1 MLRVIAVDDE
11 PLALGQL
18 EKYISKVPFLSLTA
32 ACHSAFEVREVL
44 ESGDVD
50 AMFLDINMPDL
61 SGMDLVRTL
70 KRPPLV
76 VFTTAYSE
84 YAVEGFKVDA
94 VDYLLKPFTLSEFV
108 SSAEKLRTRFE
119 MIRAAG
125 AVLSAKPA
133 SASRISDSNP
143 LASNA
148 STQSTSEDFVF
159 FKADYKIIKV
169 EVSDIVYVEGMS
181 EYLKIYL
188 ASEPMPKVVLMSFSK
203 LLEKLPATRFVRVHR
218 SYVINLAKV
227 QEVSSGI
234 ILMTGGKTIPIGDSY
249 RSSLM
254 NML

>member
-18 EKYISKVPFLSLTA
+18 EKYIAKVPFLSLTA
-32 ACHSAFEVREVL
+32 ACPSAFEAREVL
-44 ESGDVD
+44 ETNEVD

-61 SGMDLVRTL
+61 SGMDLVKTL

-84 YAVEGFKVDA
+84 YAIEGFKVDA
-94 VDYLLKPFTLSEFV
+94 VDYLLKPFTLSEFIT
-108 SSAEKLRTRFE
+108 SAEKLRSRFE
-119 MIRAAG
+119 MIQAAG
-125 AVLSAKPA
+125 SGTTLS
-133 SASRISDSNP
+133 D
-143 LASNA
+143 
-148 STQSTSEDFVF
+148 DFVF

-169 EVSDIVYVEGMS
+169 EISDIVYVEGMS

-188 ASEPMPKVVLMSFSK
+188 SGEQMPKVVLMSFSK
-203 LLEKLPATRFVRVHR
+203 LLEKLPASRFVRVHR

-227 QEVSSGI
+227 SEVSSGM
-234 ILMTGGKTIPIGDSY
+234 ILMSTGKRIPIGDSY
-249 RSSLM
+249 RSTLM

>member
-18 EKYISKVPFLSLTA
+18 EKYIVKVPFLSLTA
-32 ACHSAFEVREVL
+32 ACSSAFEAREVL
-44 ESGDVD
+44 ETNEVD

-61 SGMDLVRTL
+61 SGMDLVKTL

-84 YAVEGFKVDA
+84 YAIEGFKVDA
-94 VDYLLKPFTLSEFV
+94 VDYLLKPFTLSEFIT
-108 SSAEKLRTRFE
+108 SAEKLRSRFE
-119 MIRAAG
+119 MIQAAG
-125 AVLSAKPA
+125 SGAA
-133 SASRISDSNP
+133 SSS
-143 LASNA
+143 
-148 STQSTSEDFVF
+148 DFVF

-188 ASEPMPKVVLMSFSK
+188 PSEQMPKVVLMSFSK
-203 LLEKLPATRFVRVHR
+203 LLEKLPASRFVRVHR

-227 QEVSSGI
+227 SEVSSGMV
-234 ILMTGGKTIPIGDSY
+234 LMPTGKRVPIGDSY
-249 RSSLM
+249 RSTLM

>member
-32 ACHSAFEVREVL
+32 ACHSAFEAREVL
-44 ESGDVD
+44 ESGEVD

-61 SGMDLVRTL
+61 SGMDLVKTM
-70 KRPPLV
+70 KHPPLV

-94 VDYLLKPFTLSEFV
+94 VDYLLKPFTLSEFIA
-108 SSAEKLRTRFE
+108 STEKLRTRFE
-119 MIRAAG
+119 MIQAAG
-125 AVLSAKPA
+125 TALSAKPA
-133 SASRISDSNP
+133 SQTSDSNP
-143 LASNA
+143 LTFTASSQLA
-148 STQSTSEDFVF
+148 SEDFVF

-203 LLEKLPATRFVRVHR
+203 LLEKLPASRFVRVHR

>member
-32 ACHSAFEVREVL
+32 ACHSAFEAREVL
-44 ESGDVD
+44 ESGEVD

-61 SGMDLVRTL
+61 SGMDLVKTL

-119 MIRAAG
+119 MIQAAG
-125 AVLSAKPA
+125 TALSAKPA
-133 SASRISDSNP
+133 FPTTDSN
-143 LASNA
+143 LLTSTA
-148 STQSTSEDFVF
+148 STQSASEDFVF

>member
-32 ACHSAFEVREVL
+32 ACHSAFEAREAL
-44 ESGDVD
+44 ESGKVD

-61 SGMDLVRTL
+61 SGMDLVKTL

-94 VDYLLKPFTLSEFV
+94 VDYLLKPFTLSEFIA
-108 SSAEKLRTRFE
+108 SAEKLRTRFV
-119 MIRAAG
+119 MIQAAG
-125 AVLSAKPA
+125 TVLSAKPA
-133 SASRISDSNP
+133 PQTSDSNQ
-143 LASNA
+143 LTSNA
-148 STQSTSEDFVF
+148 SSQSTSEDFVF

-203 LLEKLPATRFVRVHR
+203 LLEKLPASRFVRVHR

-249 RSSLM
+249 RSALM

>member
-18 EKYISKVPFLSLTA
+18 EKYIAKVPFLSLTA
-32 ACHSAFEVREVL
+32 ACSSAFEAREVL
-44 ESGDVD
+44 ETNEVD

-61 SGMDLVRTL
+61 SGMDLVKTL
-70 KRPPLV
+70 KHPPLV

-84 YAVEGFKVDA
+84 YAIEGFKVDV
-94 VDYLLKPFTLSEFV
+94 VDYLLKPFTLSEFIA
-108 SSAEKLRTRFE
+108 SAEKLRSRFE
-119 MIRAAG
+119 MIQAAG
-125 AVLSAKPA
+125 SGAA
-133 SASRISDSNP
+133 SSN
-143 LASNA
+143 
-148 STQSTSEDFVF
+148 DFVF

-169 EVSDIVYVEGMS
+169 EISDIVYVEGMS

-188 ASEPMPKVVLMSFSK
+188 TSEQMPKVVLMSFSK

-227 QEVSSGI
+227 SEVSSGMV
-234 ILMTGGKTIPIGDSY
+234 LMTTGKRIPIGDSY
-249 RSSLM
+249 RSALM